1 MWYIDHRPPQLDVN
15 FTLPLH
21 RRATYAKEPMNVTI
35 PVPAAFVQTPVRD
48 TLLVTM
54 GEVTDV

>member
-1 MWYIDHRPPQLDVN
+1 MN

-21 RRATYAKEPMNVTI
+21 RRATYAKGPMNVTI

-54 GEVTDV
+54 REVTDV